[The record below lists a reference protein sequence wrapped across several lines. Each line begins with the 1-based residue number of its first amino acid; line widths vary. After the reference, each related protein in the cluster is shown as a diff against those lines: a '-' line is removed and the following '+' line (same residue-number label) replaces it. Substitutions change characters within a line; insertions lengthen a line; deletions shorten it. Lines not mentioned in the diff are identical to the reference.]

1 MNEYEK
7 KLQNL
12 QIKNVAALFA
22 KSGFEQLGIVS

>member
-12 QIKNVAALFA
+12 QIKNVATLFA
-22 KSGFEQLGIVS
+22 KSVFEQLGIVS